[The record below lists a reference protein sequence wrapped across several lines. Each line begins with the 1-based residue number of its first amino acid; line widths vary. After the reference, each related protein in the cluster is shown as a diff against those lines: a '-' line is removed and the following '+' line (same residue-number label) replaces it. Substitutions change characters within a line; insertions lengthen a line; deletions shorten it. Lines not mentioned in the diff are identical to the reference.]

1 MGVTPPLDGK
11 SATLF
16 LEMNFSNRTKND
28 VFVLNKVENVPKR
41 PYNRPKRADNV

>member
-11 SATLF
+11 SAKLF

-28 VFVLNKVENVPKR
+28 VFVLNKVENGPKR
-41 PYNRPKRADNV
+41 PRRTKNA